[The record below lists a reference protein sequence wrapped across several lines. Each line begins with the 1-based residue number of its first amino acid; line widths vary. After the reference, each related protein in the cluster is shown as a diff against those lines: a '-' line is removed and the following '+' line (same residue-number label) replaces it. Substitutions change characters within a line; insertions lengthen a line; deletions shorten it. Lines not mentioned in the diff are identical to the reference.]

1 MLLEEDVAMNVEDI
15 REPPRPLREVP
26 PPQPREPD
34 RECGTEDKTENETPW
49 VPLSPPPAPWPRV
62 FPGL

>member
-15 REPPRPLREVP
+15 RVPPRPPREVP
-26 PPQPREPD
+26 PPQPREPEPD
-34 RECGTEDKTENETPW
+34 HECQTENETPW

>member
-1 MLLEEDVAMNVEDI
+1 MNVEDI
-15 REPPRPLREVP
+15 RVPPRPPREVP
-26 PPQPREPD
+26 PPQPREPEPD
-34 RECGTEDKTENETPW
+34 HECQTENETPW